1 MIHNKE
7 QFNKFIS
14 ILAPLKEDEVY
25 FVSLS
30 CRNKY
35 MTDEEREF
43 YALGRT
49 EMFGRTLIKNLN
61 DIDFYMNKLYSNLVY
76 KTTKN
81 GKSIPEKGLVTY
93 ININPS
99 SMLLAYNMF
108 QQETN
113 KKVFEYVQST
123 LNEKTKNLAAFGN
136 LDREF
141 LNCVQKS
148 RSRKVFIDIDFDTKN
163 YDYVDR
169 FKGVLNKHDVKYHV
183 ICTHGGYHVVIV
195 KDSLPSSFNLHKEIW
210 DLNEMVKT
218 FEGDGEVIFN
228 KNQMVPVPGT
238 MQSNF
243 LVTME

>member
-1 MIHNKE
+1 MIHNQE
-7 QFNKFIS
+7 QFRKFIS

-61 DIDFYMNKLYSNLVY
+61 DVDFYMNKLYSNLVY

-113 KKVFEYVQST
+113 RKVFEYVQST

-148 RSRKVFIDIDFDTKN
+148 RSRKAFIDIDFDTKS
-163 YDYVDR
+163 YTLVDR
-169 FKGVLNKHDVKYHV
+169 FKSALNKYGVKYYV
-183 ICTHGGYHVVIV
+183 ICTHGGYHVVIA
-195 KDSLPSSFNLHKEIW
+195 KDTLPSNANLHTAVF
-210 DLNEMVKT
+210 DLNAEAKL
-218 FEGDGEVIFN
+218 EGGEVIFN

-238 MQSNF
+238 MQSDF